1 MATITRRLDSV
12 LNDMEDILLYSKED
26 FNYAIS
32 EASNAD
38 KDTISDKTAN
48 LYNMFI
54 KAGVNECE
62 KNQSVD
68 YYQKLYEDRIET
80 NDDYNRNVEERV
92 LRVLYDRFEM
102 FPSPEDY
109 MKRIVDNN
117 SFKEDE
123 KWKTDSVRLRIL
135 KQFIKYT
142 DYLRLVDHEYN
153 ASKIGIQRYIARKL
167 GIERYRDVKV
177 DDVIENID
185 DSIFGFI
192 GSNEWNGRDKLLST
206 ADNLAKGKFRTSGR
220 TTLEVYYFAMAY
232 NMTYYSGAKGTVYQ
246 AKTDIEK
253 NLFRDFYHN
262 NLVRIASD
270 EYQNNP
276 RAYEAVPTGR
286 GINYKNY
293 SEMVYLYYINMDI
306 SSLDKVIK
314 SAEMISRLQE
324 SAEEK
329 NRENKGEKLTNAKLN
344 TTEYY
349 RNHFKLDDELMEVCC
364 EDIINSNEDEF
375 YKFIDN
381 NYDCRRINANPVSKE
396 KDQNTAY
403 AVYCDIIKR
412 IKKNNDGI
420 VEKDAVGFVDS
431 ELDLGRLWIVD
442 FKLFNGALDNIKKDI
457 QGVEQERFD
466 KFVLIVRKAI
476 DLIDNKKF
484 WLKESAD
491 KMTRTAVVVAYYYY
505 FCLEYINEISGE
517 NVTFRDIYNLVSLD
531 LNQALERCGYQTLNG
546 RDIFDVIV
554 LMSIYVYAK
563 I

>member
-1 MATITRRLDSV
+1 MEVNDMATITRRLDSV

-153 ASKIGIQRYIARKL
+153 ASKIGLQSYIAEKL
-167 GIERYRDVKV
+167 GVGNYGDIMP
-177 DDVIENID
+177 DDVLDNID
-185 DSIFGFI
+185 DSIFEFI
-192 GSNEWNGRDKLLST
+192 NTDEWNGSDKLLKT

-220 TTLEVYYFAMAY
+220 TILEVYYFAMAY

-246 AKTDIEK
+246 AKTDVEK
-253 NLFRDFYHN
+253 NLFRDFYYN
-262 NLVRIASD
+262 NLVRVASD

-293 SEMVYLYYINMDI
+293 SEMVYIYYINKDI
-306 SSLDKVIK
+306 APLEKVEK
-314 SAEMISRLQE
+314 STEMISRLQE
-324 SAEEK
+324 FAEEK
-329 NRENKGEKLTNAKLN
+329 NNESNA
-344 TTEYY
+344 TEYY
-349 RNHFKLDDELMEVCC
+349 RNLLGI
-364 EDIINSNEDEF
+364 EDIINNTEEEF
-375 YKFIDN
+375 YKIIAD

>member
-26 FNYAIS
+26 FNNAIS

-38 KDTISDKTAN
+38 KDTLSDKTAN

-54 KAGVNECE
+54 KAGINECE
-62 KNQSVD
+62 KNQSVE
-68 YYQKLYEDRIET
+68 YYEKLYKERIES

-92 LRVLYDRFEM
+92 LRVLYDKFEM
-102 FPSPEDY
+102 FPSPEDF

-117 SFKEDE
+117 CFKEDE
-123 KWKTDSVRLRIL
+123 KWKNDSVRLRIL

-142 DYLRLVDHEYN
+142 DYLKLVDYNGQKKEYN
-153 ASKIGIQRYIARKL
+153 KCKKKIQSLVANKL
-167 GIERYRDVKV
+167 GVEKYQDVSS

-192 GSNEWNGRDKLLST
+192 GSDEWNGKDKLLST

-220 TTLEVYYFAMAY
+220 TTMEAYYFAMAY
-232 NMTYYSGAKGTVYQ
+232 NMTYYSGAKGTVYK

-253 NLFRDFYHN
+253 NLFRDFYYN
-262 NLVRIASD
+262 NLVRVASD
-270 EYQNNP
+270 EYQSKP
-276 RAYEAVPTGR
+276 SAFEAVPTGR

-293 SEMVYLYYINMDI
+293 AEMVYIYYINKDI
-306 SSLDKVIK
+306 APLEKVEK
-314 SAEMISRLQE
+314 STEMISRLQE

-329 NRENKGEKLTNAKLN
+329 EKLENNESNA
-344 TTEYY
+344 TEYY
-349 RNHFKLDDELMEVCC
+349 RNLLGI
-364 EDIINSNEDEF
+364 EDIINNTEEEF
-375 YKFIDN
+375 YKIIAD

-420 VEKDAVGFVDS
+420 VEKDAVGFVDP

-442 FKLFNGALDNIKKDI
+442 SRLFNDALDNIKKDI
-457 QGVEQERFD
+457 PDSEQEKYD
-466 KFVLIVRKAI
+466 KFILIVRKAI
-476 DLIDNKKF
+476 DIIDDKKF
-484 WLKESAD
+484 LLKNSSSEMS
-491 KMTRTAVVVAYYYY
+491 RTAVVIAYYYY
-505 FCLEYINEISGE
+505 FCLEYINEISEG